1 MPGKGDE
8 DQGWPNLSKQG
19 LHVQKISKTS
29 TASEKS
35 WFENDK
41 WTEKLPNLN

>member
-29 TASEKS
+29 TASEKKLI
-35 WFENDK
+35 WK
-41 WTEKLPNLN
+41 WQMDRKITKS